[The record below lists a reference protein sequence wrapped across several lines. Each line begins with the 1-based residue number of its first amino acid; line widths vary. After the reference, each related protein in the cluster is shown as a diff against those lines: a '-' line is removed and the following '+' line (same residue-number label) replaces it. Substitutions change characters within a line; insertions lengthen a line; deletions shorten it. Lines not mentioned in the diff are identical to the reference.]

1 MPTQIALYSPYALTI
16 LIFLLF
22 LTLFLPPLLGYVRAV
37 RRTAARTRPQYL
49 NLCGPEARHN
59 MRRMHHQ
66 AGDLTGTVP
75 MRPPHAVVSHERTA
89 MPDPPEGDP
98 LELDEYEHAYWDNL
112 SDDPID
118 DEHTLVVGCFFPATC
133 LAGYHTHYTSECYTA
148 EEADAYDEAMENK
161 ERETVSD
168 PRAA

>member
-1 MPTQIALYSPYALTI
+1 MPTQIALAVALFI
-16 LIFLLF
+16 LALF
-22 LTLFLPPLLGYVRAV
+22 LTLFLPPLLGYVRVV

-148 EEADAYDEAMENK
+148 EEADAYDEAMENE

>member
-1 MPTQIALYSPYALTI
+1 MPTQIALAVVLFI
-16 LIFLLF
+16 LALF
-22 LTLFLPPLLGYVRAV
+22 LTLFLPPLLGYVRVV

-59 MRRMHHQ
+59 MRRKHHQ
-66 AGDLTGTVP
+66 AGDQTCTVP
-75 MRPPHAVVSHERTA
+75 MRLPRAVVSHERTA

-133 LAGYHTHYTSECYTA
+133 LAGYPTHYTSECYTA
-148 EEADAYDEAMENK
+148 EEADAYDEAMENE
-161 ERETVSD
+161 ERTTVSD
-168 PRAA
+168 PRAP